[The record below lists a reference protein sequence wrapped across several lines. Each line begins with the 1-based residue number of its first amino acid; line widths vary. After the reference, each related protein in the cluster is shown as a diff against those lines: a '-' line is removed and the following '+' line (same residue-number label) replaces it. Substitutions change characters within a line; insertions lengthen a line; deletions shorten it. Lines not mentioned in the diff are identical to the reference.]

1 MAVQILNDMPD
12 AEVHRGEPLRA
23 RPRELPAPLQDF
35 PASRAQPAHFPGR
48 AVIVA
53 ITIALHVAGALAF
66 MRMEYTKSVVEQATP
81 IEASLIEDQAPR
93 DVPPPAYAPPPMN
106 IEYSLPTPDPIVI
119 DTEIVASNAITT
131 TPMSDAAPST
141 ATPPV
146 VESVEYLHAEPPVY
160 PKESARRHEYGTVLL
175 RILVDAAG
183 RPAQIRV
190 ERSSGYE
197 RLDEAARKA
206 AEKFLFR
213 PHEVNGIRKAAQVL
227 IPIGFDPPRKS

>member
-12 AEVHRGEPLRA
+12 AEVHRGEPLAA
-23 RPRELPAPLQDF
+23 RRRDLQIALRDLPAP
-35 PASRAQPAHFPGR
+35 RAQPTRFSGR

-53 ITIALHVAGALAF
+53 ITMALHVAGALAF
-66 MRMEYTKSVVEQATP
+66 MRMAYTKRAIEQATP
-81 IEASLIEDQAPR
+81 IEAMLIEDQAPPA
-93 DVPPPAYAPPPMN
+93 VPPPSYAPPPVTV
-106 IEYSLPTPDPIVI
+106 EYSLPTPDPVVI
-119 DTEIVASNAITT
+119 DTEVLASTAITS

-141 ATPPV
+141 ATPPL
-146 VESVEYLHAEPPVY
+146 VESVEYLRAEPPVY

-175 RILVDAAG
+175 RILVDTAG
-183 RPAQIRV
+183 RPAQIRI
-190 ERSSGYE
+190 ERSSGYQ

-213 PHEVNGIRKAAQVL
+213 PHEVNGTRQAAQVL